1 MYLKRSLKVNKT
13 NLSLSKILCLFLLS
27 SNFYFANKVL
37 SVEIPNLKEANTKEL
52 KEQKEIISQYLLGP
66 GDTIYI
72 KFLDLEIFSR
82 NYLIDING
90 NILFP
95 ELGEFKV
102 EGLTKEE
109 LKTNLELAYKKYIKN
124 PNLEINITRYRD
136 VAVYVNGEIKQPGL
150 YIFKNDSFQP
160 NSAKDE
166 TFKIVRLFDLIKKS
180 GGFNNYATLD
190 EIIIIRNNSIS
201 QGGGKIQTS
210 ANFLKL
216 IREGDQSQNITLYD
230 GDYIMI
236 KKSDQIVKEQII
248 AINKTNLSP
257 QILTVF
263 ITGNVERSGAIKV
276 EKGSSLNQALA
287 SVGGK
292 KIMTGKIEFLSF
304 NYDGSTD
311 KRIFN
316 YNSNSKV
323 NSYKNPILNDGD
335 VINVRKTIIGNTAT
349 ILNEIS
355 SPILTGYGLYSL
367 FAN

>member
-1 MYLKRSLKVNKT
+1 
-13 NLSLSKILCLFLLS
+13 LS

-263 ITGNVERSGAIKV
+263 ITGN
-276 EKGSSLNQALA
+276 
-287 SVGGK
+287 
-292 KIMTGKIEFLSF
+292 
-304 NYDGSTD
+304 
-311 KRIFN
+311 
-316 YNSNSKV
+316 
-323 NSYKNPILNDGD
+323 
-335 VINVRKTIIGNTAT
+335 
-349 ILNEIS
+349 
-355 SPILTGYGLYSL
+355 
-367 FAN
+367 